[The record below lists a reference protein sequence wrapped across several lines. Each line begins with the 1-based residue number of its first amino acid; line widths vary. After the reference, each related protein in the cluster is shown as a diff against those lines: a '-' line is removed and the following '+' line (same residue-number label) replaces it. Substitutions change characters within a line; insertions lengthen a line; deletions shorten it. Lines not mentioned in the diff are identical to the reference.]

1 MSGLSQL
8 GPEVIALGAIWYV
21 VFLFSTT
28 CHEGAHALVAKWG
41 GDPTAF
47 EGGQV
52 TLNPIPHMRREPF
65 GTIAAPVLSYLLS
78 GGGWMIGWASAPYD
92 PAWQQRHPRRAAW
105 MALAGPAA
113 NFTLMLL
120 AAAGIRAGMALGYLR
135 APEVANY
142 THITEAV
149 QPGGGAAFA
158 ATLLSIAFML
168 NLVLG
173 TFNLLPVP
181 PLDGN
186 SAVTLLMGRSTALK
200 FMDWTQTSGYG
211 MLGLIVAWFV
221 YGRIF
226 NYIFPVAL
234 NLLYPGANYGR

>member
-1 MSGLSQL
+1 
-8 GPEVIALGAIWYV
+8 
-21 VFLFSTT
+21 
-28 CHEGAHALVAKWG
+28 
-41 GDPTAF
+41 
-47 EGGQV
+47 
-52 TLNPIPHMRREPF
+52 
-65 GTIAAPVLSYLLS
+65 
-78 GGGWMIGWASAPYD
+78 
-92 PAWQQRHPRRAAW
+92 

-142 THITEAV
+142 THITEAAE
-149 QPGGGAAFA
+149 PGGAAFA

-200 FMDWTQTSGYG
+200 FMDWTRTSGYG

-234 NLLYPGANYGR
+234 NLLYLGANYGR

>member
-120 AAAGIRAGMALGYLR
+120 AAAGIRAGMALSYLR

-142 THITEAV
+142 THITEAAE
-149 QPGGGAAFA
+149 PGGAAFA

>member
-1 MSGLSQL
+1 MGNFSQL
-8 GPEVIALGAIWYV
+8 GPEVLALGVIWYV

-52 TLNPIPHMRREPF
+52 TLNPLPHMRREPF
-65 GTIAAPVLSYLLS
+65 GTIAAPLLSYLLS

-92 PAWQQRHPRRAAW
+92 AHWQQRHPRRAAW

-113 NFTLMLL
+113 NFTLMVL
-120 AAAGIRAGMALGYLR
+120 AAVGIRIGMAMGFLQ
-135 APEVANY
+135 APQAVSN
-142 THITEAV
+142 TRVTEAV
-149 QPGGGAAFA
+149 EPGAAAFA
-158 ATLLSIAFML
+158 ATLLSITFML

-186 SAVTLLMGRSTALK
+186 SAVTLLMSRNTALR
-200 FMDWTQTSGYG
+200 FMDWTRTSGYG

-221 YGRIF
+221 YGSLF
-226 NYIFPVAL
+226 KYIFSAAL
-234 NLLYPGANYGR
+234 AALYPGQTYR

>member
-1 MSGLSQL
+1 MGSLPQL
-8 GPEVIALGAIWYV
+8 GPEMIALGVIWYV

-28 CHEGAHALVAKWG
+28 CHEGAHALAAKWG

-52 TLNPIPHMRREPF
+52 TLSPIPHIRREPF
-65 GTIAAPVLSYLLS
+65 GMVLAPILSYVLYS
-78 GGGWMIGWASAPYD
+78 GGWMIGWASAPYD
-92 PAWQQRHPRRAAW
+92 PSWQQRHPRRAAW

-120 AAAGIRAGMALGYLR
+120 AAAGIRAGMAMGYLR
-135 APEVANY
+135 APETASF
-142 THITEAV
+142 TRITEAV
-149 QPGGGAAFA
+149 EPGAAAFA
-158 ATLLSIAFML
+158 ATLLSILFML

-186 SAVTLLMGRSTALK
+186 AGITLLMSRSSALR
-200 FMDWTQTSGYG
+200 FMEWTQTSGYS

-221 YGRIF
+221 YGRILH
-226 NYIFPVAL
+226 YISSFAL
-234 NLLYPGANYGR
+234 NLLYPGAGYG